1 MILEIDPHS
10 EEPIYLQ
17 LRKQIIIGIAQ
28 GELKPGEQL
37 PTVRQFADELG
48 VNTMTVSKGYQ
59 QLREEGYLLTDRR
72 KGTVVA
78 PLPVNSRETSDKNLT
93 LLLAEL
99 YLAEPD
105 ETKLQEKIQTI
116 LSSFRKDKL

>member
-1 MILEIDPHS
+1 MILEIDPRS

-28 GELKPGEQL
+28 GELQPNEQL
-37 PTVRQFADELG
+37 PTVRQ
-48 VNTMTVSKGYQ
+48 GYQ
-59 QLREEGYLLTDRR
+59 QLREEGYLITDRR
-72 KGTVVA
+72 KGTLVA
-78 PLPVNSRETSDKNLT
+78 PLPVAAKKTNEENLT

-105 ETKLQEKIQTI
+105 EKAIQEKVQQI
-116 LSSFRKDKL
+116 LTSFGKDER